1 MTNIRALDRP
11 ETRLKRE
18 ALQILDEARSIIERN
33 GVKAM
38 TVLIVEPNDEI
49 VTKQIGGSLREIVGA
64 HQIAIHQLIA
74 TCSVGEDDG

>member
-64 HQIAIHQLIA
+64 HQIAIYDLIA